1 MQLSKEYQYDHSEL
15 LQHGYTQKFI
25 NGCVQHAPKELGE
38 STPSAAKQMLPTDT
52 TRTSLSDAEIEQSG
66 DNKELS
72 R

>member
-25 NGCVQHAPKELGE
+25 DGCVPKELGE

-52 TRTSLSDAEIEQSG
+52 TRTSLSDAEIVQSG